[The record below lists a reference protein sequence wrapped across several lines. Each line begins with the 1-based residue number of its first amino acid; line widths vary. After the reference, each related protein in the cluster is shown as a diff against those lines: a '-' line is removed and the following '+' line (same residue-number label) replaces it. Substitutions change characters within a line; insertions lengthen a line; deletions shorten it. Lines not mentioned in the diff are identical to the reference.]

1 MMMVHKAVSMLA
13 LAGILLQPLP
23 AKAHGPPEK
32 GEMAHHGV
40 GKEAMK
46 AQHERMASFKEAAD
60 MLSNAIIH
68 SATRLAKEGAEKLVQ
83 SLIGHERDVP
93 HKNLSHAKEF
103 QQLYGEL
110 GKRAENLKAAVETDD
125 LPRSAVAYGRILEV
139 CATCHVKFRD

>member
-1 MMMVHKAVSMLA
+1 MMMVHRAIPMLA

-32 GEMAHHGV
+32 GEMIHHGDRE
-40 GKEAMK
+40 EAMK
-46 AQHERMASFKEAAD
+46 AQHERMTNFKDAAD

-68 SATRLAKEGAEKLVQ
+68 SATKLAKEGTEKLVQ
-83 SLIGHERDVP
+83 SLKGHEKDVP

-103 QQLYGEL
+103 QPLYGEL
-110 GKRAENLKAAVETDD
+110 GKRAENLKAAIEADD

-139 CATCHVKFRD
+139 CATCHGKFRD